1 MHSDCDCRAPI
12 VGSVLFQIPHWKYLV
27 DPDWKGTAKGC
38 SEYAGSQQAE
48 WKNET
53 GISPSFRDCDTGR
66 KAFEGYGDVTIR
78 SSTIGSATGR
88 DRDHRRT
95 DGNTGCGTDAYR

>member
-48 WKNET
+48 WKN
-53 GISPSFRDCDTGR
+53 RTGR
-66 KAFEGYGDVTIR
+66 AHDSEIAIQEDKPLKATEMLQSDPPR
-78 SSTIGSATGR
+78 SDPPLAETERS
-88 DRDHRRT
+88 
-95 DGNTGCGTDAYR
+95 